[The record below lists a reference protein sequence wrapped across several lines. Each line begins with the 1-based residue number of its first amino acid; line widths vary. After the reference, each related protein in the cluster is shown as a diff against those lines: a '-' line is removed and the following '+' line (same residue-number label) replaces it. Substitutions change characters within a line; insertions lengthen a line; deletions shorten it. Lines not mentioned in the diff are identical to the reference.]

1 MRGFGRPLT
10 RVTVTDACINGFAS
24 GSGAWRSVSLLS
36 GSCRRS
42 LSPEASST
50 PGPAPVRWGAAAPIT
65 CGLTIRSRFD
75 STRRIWPLLDGV
87 QITAQA
93 NNAFYDAC
101 FRRRLDPSE
110 GDTYEALLPTTR
122 YTTFDGSVE
131 PGPGRTEFPG
141 DEWGSIQLPRVCQE
155 SRFAPTANVI
165 ASLRLTDEIGVAFGL
180 LAPGAV
186 GRGRWGDGDGAVTVD
201 GTRVPSPGRYSLV
214 AQDHLLLNPTVGV
227 GWSPLPWLRVG
238 LALTWGI
245 ASIDF
250 TTMAREL
257 AGNESPDDDVL
268 TNIAITDLF
277 VPGVGA
283 SVTVQPV
290 EQLEFMLGFQ
300 WNDTVDGRGTLDLE
314 TGTFG
319 IGQAAV
325 AVPSRIPTANEFP
338 ETRLRFSQP
347 WILSFGVRFHQL
359 RADSEAISS
368 EHRDRT
374 FESLGSEL
382 DDGMV
387 RESWDIELNVRYERS
402 SAFRDVTIDV
412 LPDQQ
417 ARFVNVGEDGSTS
430 TTRLTVPTR
439 IQVPMRWN
447 DQLAVRLGGDWNVL
461 PGRLAVRA
469 GASFE
474 TDGVD
479 RRYAGLD
486 FLPGM
491 RLGLHAG
498 LTVRIDRVDISL
510 GYAHLFQ
517 WDTVVSVDEAA
528 VPIIEAASDA
538 PGIEGPRT
546 VNAGVF
552 SAGYDI
558 VSLAAN
564 WHL

>member
-1 MRGFGRPLT
+1 MVHLFRNGFGGLAFGGLALGVLGSWLLPYTAYAGGLEYPGAGTRAVGRGGAYHVRADDPLAL
-10 RVTVTDACINGFAS
+10 RFN
-24 GSGAWRSVSLLS
+24 
-36 GSCRRS
+36 
-42 LSPEASST
+42 
-50 PGPAPVRWGAAAPIT
+50 PANLAT
-65 CGLTIRSRFD
+65 
-75 STRRIWPLLDGV
+75 LDGV

-101 FRRRLDPSE
+101 FQRRLGPTE
-110 GDTYEALLPTTR
+110 GDTYEALLPTSR
-122 YTTFDGSVE
+122 YTVFDGAVE
-131 PGPGRTEFPG
+131 PGPSRTEFPG
-141 DEWGSIQLPRVCQE
+141 DEWGGTRLPRICQE
-155 SRFAPTANVI
+155 SRFAPTANIV
-165 ASLRLTDEIGVAFGL
+165 ASLRLSDEVGVAFGL

-186 GRGRWGDGDGAVTVD
+186 GRGRWGDGDGSVTTGGV
-201 GTRVPSPGRYSLV
+201 RVPSPGRYSLV

-227 GWSPLPWLRVG
+227 GFRPLPWLRVG
-238 LALTWGI
+238 FALTWGI

-268 TNIAITDLF
+268 TNIAVTDLF
-277 VPGVGA
+277 VPGIGA

-300 WNDTVDGRGTLDLE
+300 WNDAVDGRGDLNLE

-319 IGQAAV
+319 VGQTGV
-325 AVPSRIPTANEFP
+325 AVPSRIPTENVFP
-338 ETRLRFSQP
+338 DTRLRFSQP
-347 WILSFGVRFHQL
+347 WVLSFGVRFHEP
-359 RADSEAISS
+359 RFDSERPYS
-368 EHRDRT
+368 ERMGRT
-374 FESLGSEL
+374 FESLGAPL

-387 RESWDIELNVRYERS
+387 REVWDIELNVRYERS

-412 LPDQQ
+412 LPDQE
-417 ARFVNVGEDGSTS
+417 ARFVNVGDDGSTS
-430 TTRLTVPTR
+430 TTRLTIPTR

-447 DQLAVRLGGDWNVL
+447 DQIAVRLGGDWNVL
-461 PGRLAVRA
+461 PGRFAVRA

-474 TDGVD
+474 TDGVEE
-479 RRYAGLD
+479 RYAGLD

-491 RLGLHAG
+491 RFGLHAG
-498 LTVRIDRVDISL
+498 FTVRIDRVDVSL

-517 WDTVVSVDEAA
+517 WDTVVPVDGAA

-552 SAGYDI
+552 STGYDI